1 MKKFTLTVPEE
12 VYEYIKKKAN
22 QKGISVNEYIIL
34 LISRDEN

>member
-12 VYEYIKKKAN
+12 VYEYLKKKAN

-34 LISRDEN
+34 LISEDKI